1 MSRALPLA
9 AVLMIF
15 GLIAVTRS
23 YAQSDDV
30 ASPAVSVSK
39 TGGAL
44 GLKSDH
50 PFVEIDVTIADWSK
64 PDGEDKSGEQRPSLE
79 GETEEVEKTI
89 ATLIA
94 SRRFS
99 NVRRVRLLAADGKEA
114 MVQTGAQQPVV
125 TGSQFGG
132 RGMTRTV
139 NYQNTGTMI
148 NALPRILDGRVV
160 LDLSVSRSGLSTPS
174 DAPSLGE
181 NGPDDASRATTME
194 TVTLKTIA
202 EAPKGQTVLVS
213 GWQNGAE
220 GTVILLSAR
229 VR

>member
-1 MSRALPLA
+1 MSRALPTVA
-9 AVLMIF
+9 AL
-15 GLIAVTRS
+15 LLLTIAGPLS
-23 YAQSDDV
+23 AQIVVEPS
-30 ASPAVSVSK
+30 
-39 TGGAL
+39 GAL
-44 GLKSDH
+44 SLKSDH
-50 PFVEIDVTIADWSK
+50 PFIELDVTIADWSK
-64 PDGEDKSGEQRPSLE
+64 PAGDGQAAEQRPTLE
-79 GETEEVEKTI
+79 GETEAVEKTI
-89 ATLIA
+89 ASLVA
-94 SRRFS
+94 SKHFA

-125 TGSQFGG
+125 TGSQFNG
-132 RGMTRTV
+132 RGTTRSV
-139 NYQNTGTMI
+139 NYQSTGTMI

-160 LDLSVSRSGLSTPS
+160 VDLSVSRSGLATPS

-181 NGPDDASRATTME
+181 GGADDVGKAATME